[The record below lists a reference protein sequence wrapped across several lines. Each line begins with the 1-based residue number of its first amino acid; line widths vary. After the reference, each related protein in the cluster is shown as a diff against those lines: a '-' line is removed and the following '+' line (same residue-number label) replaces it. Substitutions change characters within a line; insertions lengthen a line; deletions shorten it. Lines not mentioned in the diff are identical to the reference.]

1 MDGSSILPSG
11 FGFVEIIICL
21 RKNESDLSFAALSV
35 PLSR

>member
-11 FGFVEIIICL
+11 FGFVEIICL